1 VSVAFYEQVFTCG
14 TYMTVHACHLGE
26 KVWIEWNWTLAEMKL
41 LCLEAVSQSAKKL
54 VLQALRVENS

>member
-1 VSVAFYEQVFTCG
+1 
-14 TYMTVHACHLGE
+14 MTVHACHLGE